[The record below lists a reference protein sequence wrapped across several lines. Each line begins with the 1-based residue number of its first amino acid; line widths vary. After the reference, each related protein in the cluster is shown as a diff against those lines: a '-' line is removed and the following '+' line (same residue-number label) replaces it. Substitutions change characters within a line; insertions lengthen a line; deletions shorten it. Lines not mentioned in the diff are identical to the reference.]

1 MDLFYDDSKK
11 IGIGLM
17 CVGLVF
23 YALGVMFLLDRGLLA
38 IGNIAFIMG
47 LVAAIGPQHTVGFF
61 TRPGKIMG
69 SAIFFGGFVL
79 ICIGWFMFTLVGFFC
94 QMYGIFLL
102 FRDFIRT
109 IFSFAQ
115 TLPVIGPVIR
125 NS

>member
-11 IGIGLM
+11 IGIGLII
-17 CVGLVF
+17 VGLIF
-23 YALGVMFLLDRGLLA
+23 YSLGVIFFLDRGLLA

-47 LVAAIGPQHTVGFF
+47 LVVAIGPQHTVGFF
-61 TRPGKIMG
+61 SREGKMKG
-69 SAIFFGGFVL
+69 SAFFFGGFL
-79 ICIGWFMFTLVGFFC
+79 MICLGWFMFTFLGFSC

-115 TLPVIGPVIR
+115 TLPVIGPIIR